1 MNGQKPSSP
10 ASSSRPP
17 AMAMVD
23 NVFRRALRVKDPRD
37 ADEVAQRL
45 LARYPDDAAQIRREQ
60 LGAPA
65 SVLLPQPIALRPA
78 GLPEAASASEAL
90 EAALNQL
97 TSDPD
102 LADIA
107 PELRGWSSVIRRAAA
122 DGLGAAGN
130 ALDPADRDRAFGAR
144 RILGDYARLSRYAG
158 ALTTCAPDVYCRVAR
173 GCDGVANVVLVT
185 IGRALGDAGITR
197 TGAVLQAPATLLQAR
212 RDAIIRALNNLS
224 SPIVGDT
231 EEDWPRG
238 ALALYQLYDALD
250 QAGAPDLRALL
261 DEGYL
266 SSQLDELIDMG
277 SGSSADGL
285 RGLAAAAATTLA
297 RLQRLLAITSG
308 MLQPASPPATMFFM
322 ELQLFMQGF
331 AGSNIGYRL
340 PFLSQS
346 PLLVSTFATGA
357 AIDTP
362 TQALLS
368 IALSRSAFADA
379 VDCLCCLCD
388 PTAAEDMV
396 LAGKAL
402 ADIDRAIDLVALGT
416 DPNGIGGAEWRA
428 ALYGAT
434 IKAAIPVFKNP
445 ILKQGVPA
453 GSTALQVP
461 DGLGSTALQSILR
474 QLQWPGILTSSPP
487 PLTTAQFTNAVDTQI
502 ADELRWGELV
512 RTVAPLCRQDLLF
525 RGLGFDARDP
535 IATLFGVAITDIR
548 SQPRPPL
555 APQAYIWPPSFGAPA
570 PAFNIPQPIATSLE
584 ESAEQNR

>member
-1 MNGQKPSSP
+1 MNGQNPSSP

-17 AMAMVD
+17 ALAMVD

-45 LARYPDDAAQIRREQ
+45 LARYPDDAARIRREQ
-60 LGAPA
+60 LGVPA

-78 GLPEAASASEAL
+78 GLPEVSSASEAL
-90 EAALNQL
+90 EAALNEL

-107 PELRGWSSVIRRAAA
+107 PALRGWSSVIRRAAA

-224 SPIVGDT
+224 SPMVGDT

-308 MLQPASPPATMFFM
+308 MLQPPSPPATMFFM

-346 PLLVSTFATGA
+346 PLLVSSFATGA

-362 TQALLS
+362 TQRLLS

-388 PTAAEDMV
+388 PTAAVDMI

-416 DPNGIGGAEWRA
+416 DPNGIGGAEWRG

-434 IKAAIPVFKNP
+434 IGAAIPSFTNP
-445 ILKQGVPA
+445 ILAQGVPPRPA
-453 GSTALQVP
+453 
-461 DGLGSTALQSILR
+461 GLGSIALQSIQT
-474 QLQWPGILTSSPP
+474 QLQWPGILTPP
-487 PLTTAQFTNAVDTQI
+487 PFQLAPLTAAQFTNVVDTQI

-525 RGLGFDARDP
+525 RGLGGSDP
-535 IATLFGVAITDIR
+535 IATLFRVANANLKPL
-548 SQPRPPL
+548 PRPPF
-555 APQAYIWPPSFGAPA
+555 AGPMTVWPPTFGAPV
-570 PAFNIPQPIATSLE
+570 PAQPFNIPRPIATSLE
-584 ESAEQNR
+584 ESI

>member
-1 MNGQKPSSP
+1 MNGQNPSRP
-10 ASSSRPP
+10 ASSSRQP
-17 AMAMVD
+17 ALAMVD

-45 LARYPDDAAQIRREQ
+45 LARYPDDAARIRREQ
-60 LGAPA
+60 LGVPA
-65 SVLLPQPIALRPA
+65 SVLLSQPIALRPA
-78 GLPEAASASEAL
+78 GLPEAASASETL

-144 RILGDYARLSRYAG
+144 RTLGDYARLSRYAG

-308 MLQPASPPATMFFM
+308 MLQPPSPPATMFFM

-362 TQALLS
+362 TQTLLG

-416 DPNGIGGAEWRA
+416 DPKGIGGAEWRA

-445 ILKQGVPA
+445 ILKQG
-453 GSTALQVP
+453 VP

-487 PLTTAQFTNAVDTQI
+487 PLTTAQFTNVVDTQI

-525 RGLGFDARDP
+525 RGLGSAARDP
-535 IATLFGVAITDIR
+535 IATLFRAAIIDIQ
-548 SQPRPPL
+548 SQRPPL
-555 APQAYIWPPSFGAPA
+555 APPDYFWPPPFGAPA
-570 PAFNIPQPIATSLE
+570 PPFNIPQPIATSLE
-584 ESAEQNR
+584 ESAESLEESAEQNR

>member
-60 LGAPA
+60 LGVPA

-78 GLPEAASASEAL
+78 GLREAASASEAL

-185 IGRALGDAGITR
+185 IGRALGDAGVTR

-331 AGSNIGYRL
+331 AGTNIGYRL

-362 TQALLS
+362 TQQLLS

-388 PTAAEDMV
+388 PTAAFDMV
-396 LAGKAL
+396 LAGKVL

-416 DPNGIGGAEWRA
+416 DPDGIGGAEWRA

-434 IKAAIPVFKNP
+434 IEEAIPLFTNP
-445 ILKQGVPA
+445 ILARASAQSLPA
-453 GSTALQVP
+453 RPAGRGSTALK
-461 DGLGSTALQSILR
+461 SIKL
-474 QLQWPGILTSSPP
+474 QLQWPEILTKPRPGSMTPSPP
-487 PLTTAQFTNAVDTQI
+487 PLTEAQFDNVVATQI
-502 ADELRWGELV
+502 DDELRWGELV
-512 RTVAPLCRQDLLF
+512 RTIAPLCREDLLF
-525 RGLGFDARDP
+525 RDRAAIQDPAAIGP
-535 IATLFGVAITDIR
+535 IATLFRNAIANISR
-548 SQPRPPL
+548 QRPTF
-555 APQAYIWPPSFGAPA
+555 SAPA
-570 PAFNIPQPIATSLE
+570 PVPAFNIPPPIATSI
-584 ESAEQNR
+584 A